1 MALEQMEALGT
12 RIRGLV
18 ELIQELKQTKATL
31 EKDLRAAR
39 ERLIV
44 QEERVRRWERERGE
58 IRSRIEKVL
67 GELDLL
73 EHIKGSKEVALD

>member
-1 MALEQMEALGT
+1 MTLEQMDALGT
-12 RIRGLV
+12 RVRGLV
-18 ELIQELKQTKATL
+18 ELIQELKRAKATL
-31 EKDLRAAR
+31 ERELRVAR
-39 ERLIV
+39 ERLIE

-73 EHIKGSKEVALD
+73 EHMKGSKEVALD

>member
-12 RIRGLV
+12 RVRGLV
-18 ELIQELKQTKATL
+18 ELIQELKRTKATL
-31 EKDLRAAR
+31 ERELRVAR
-39 ERLIV
+39 ERLV
-44 QEERVRRWERERGE
+44 AQEEHVRRWERERSE

>member
-12 RIRGLV
+12 RVRGLV
-18 ELIQELKQTKATL
+18 ELIQELKRTKATL
-31 EKDLRAAR
+31 EKELRVAR

-44 QEERVRRWERERGE
+44 QEERVRRWERERSE

-73 EHIKGSKEVALD
+73 EHIKRSKEVALD

>member
-1 MALEQMEALGT
+1 MALEQMEVLGT
-12 RIRGLV
+12 RVRGLV
-18 ELIQELKQTKATL
+18 ELIQELKRTKATL
-31 EKDLRAAR
+31 EKELRVAR

-44 QEERVRRWERERGE
+44 QEERVRRWERERSE

>member
-12 RIRGLV
+12 RVRGLV
-18 ELIQELKQTKATL
+18 ELIQELKRTKATL
-31 EKDLRAAR
+31 ERDLRAAR

-44 QEERVRRWERERGE
+44 QQEQVRRWERERGE

>member
-12 RIRGLV
+12 RVRGLV
-18 ELIQELKQTKATL
+18 ELIQELKRTKATL
-31 EKDLRAAR
+31 EKDLRTAR